1 MDLIVNQVMQLQ
13 VMHVADGYRAV
24 KVLSGTSVTKS
35 YLTVALERNALP
47 QLTVLQMGA

>member
-13 VMHVADGYRAV
+13 VVHVTDGYRAV
-24 KVLSGTSVTKS
+24 KVLAGTSVTQS
-35 YLTVALERNALP
+35 YLTVAAERNALP

>member
-13 VMHVADGYRAV
+13 VMHVTDGYRAV
-24 KVLSGTSVTKS
+24 EVLAGTSVTQS
-35 YLTVALERNALP
+35 YLTIAAERNALP